1 MPAKQKTGTHMAKS
15 FSFSSGL
22 SSILFWS
29 VISAAFIGP
38 GTVTTTAKA
47 GSAFGLQLLWALV
60 FSIVGTLVL
69 QEAAARLT
77 LGSGK
82 SLGGVLAV
90 RYGEKIGI
98 RWGLLLILVLGCT
111 AYQAGNLLGAT
122 EGLALLGFEDRKG
135 PATILAGLAILVL
148 LSGNIRRV
156 ARFLGLVVALMGFAF
171 LYLAAKGG
179 IPRMGTSGSFSEMNW
194 LALGLIGTTLVPYN
208 LFLAS
213 GISRGQGLREM
224 RVGLAGAILIGGLIS
239 IAILLVG
246 TQLNGPFDFQA
257 LRLALEKGLGP
268 AGGTFLAFGLL
279 AAGFTSSVTAPL
291 AAAVTARS
299 LLGEAWKE
307 HGWRYR
313 MVWLGVLM
321 TGLLFVWLEV
331 KPIPAIIAAQ
341 GLNGLLLP
349 AVALFLYAAM
359 NDRRIMP
366 DGYRNNRFQNILFLL
381 VVAVVLILGGN
392 QVVQAISRI
401 GPG

>member
-1 MPAKQKTGTHMAKS
+1 MAKS
-15 FSFSSGL
+15 VSFSRGL

-38 GTVTTTAKA
+38 GTVTTTAQA

-60 FSIVGTLVL
+60 FSILGTLVL

-82 SLGGVLAV
+82 SLGGVLAI
-90 RYGEKIGI
+90 RYGEKSGI
-98 RWGLLLILVLGCT
+98 RWALFLILFLGCS

-122 EGLALLGFEDRKG
+122 EGLALLGLEDCKW
-135 PATILAGLAILVL
+135 PATVLAGLAILVL
-148 LSGNIRRV
+148 FSGSIQWV
-156 ARFLGLVVALMGFAF
+156 ARFLGLVVAFMGFAF
-171 LYLAAKGG
+171 IYLAAKGG
-179 IPRMGTSGSFSEMNW
+179 IGLHGTAGSLSEMNW
-194 LALGLIGTTLVPYN
+194 LTLSLIGTTLVPYN

-213 GISRGQGLREM
+213 GISQGQGLREM

-239 IAILLVG
+239 IAILVVG
-246 TQLNGPFDFQA
+246 TQLSGPFDFQA
-257 LRLALEKGLGP
+257 LRLALERGIGS

-299 LLGEAWKE
+299 LLGEAWTE
-307 HGWRYR
+307 PGWRYR
-313 MVWLGVLM
+313 SVWLGVLLI
-321 TGLLFVWLEV
+321 GLLFVWLEV

-366 DGYRNNRFQNILFLL
+366 TGFRNSRIQNILFLL
-381 VVAVVLILGGN
+381 VVAVVLILGIN
-392 QVVQAISRI
+392 QVIQAVSRI
-401 GPG
+401 G